1 MSTVFTL
8 NPIKVNLISIKNVIK
23 KTIVFIGIVPKD
35 VRSELIKIEN
45 ATKYNSNNKTLAKFY
60 GKNWD
65 VKLGLKKT
73 QLKTGGNVN
82 EPDPSDVI
90 WGGDEFSFDD
100 DTEIKTPNEADD
112 NEADDNE
119 ADDNE
124 ADDNEADDNE
134 ADDNEAD
141 DNEADN
147 KKEIIKKKQKL
158 VGSNL
163 EQIKDNIYPNEIK
176 SDVVDE
182 SIVHDIISL
191 DELVSLETEPIMV
204 DSDFKKV
211 SQITMVEGN
220 NLKIKFI
227 FADPFVS
234 LYPEDNVLEFKKKLY
249 MVLNIPIYRQHLWY
263 VYQGRIYPLNYSIF
277 HNESLLYINTQDMLD
292 KYNDKN
298 SGQQLIENIPVNSK
312 YYKMKSFIKI
322 TCMDTFTILDEYY
335 HKYGITEY
343 NLLDLNDF
351 IAPTNKS
358 LNKSINDRYQLELI
372 YYSFVMLYWP
382 MLSLTAFIDYMNG
395 ESNMK
400 KFYPDLH
407 PPVEE
412 ITQIY
417 KLEKKITDEMLDLIT
432 NPKKKDLLKKIRGK
446 ITNSI
451 TDSIISVLKYQNSK
465 DTILFIRNLFD
476 IFPLTSNII
485 GCKCYMNHN
494 GRKIILNKSWDID
507 KNINDVI
514 PLDSILFKIRIDKE
528 TTKTINLIL
537 YKNGNYVIKAIWNEE
552 SQYDFDDIFNI
563 TRELTKTVID
573 QINSFGSY
581 VLANQKILPIMNKNN
596 SKFTEIRMSMFYKQ
610 SITYDQFTLLKNIM
624 NDYRKAGIVR
634 ERFVEKS
641 HAEYYFSKG
650 MHQFKPERIERVVT
664 VNNFYDFLTD
674 GTVKQ
679 KWHTLFEKTRITKLS
694 HRFSDVKIEIIG
706 IKENE
711 FFIFYNYILN
721 LFHLYDIRCKDLS
734 TNHSSQIQITT
745 DRKLKK
751 TLSNLKEQDPILYN
765 FKKLYKTENI
775 YSKICQ
781 KSYQPLLLTKQS
793 YDELPKDSKKNAV
806 KYWNFTTNKDAYYVC
821 PNPKFPYIK
830 FIIKRHPKDY
840 CIPCCKK
847 TQISSNAKDPKR
859 IIYDICIK
867 NRAYTKEERTITQG
881 SRYIMSYGKDI
892 EPGRLSRLPENSME
906 PLFYETYSIKNQGI
920 DQECIT
926 SDGYYLYGVDQIA
939 NGIQKMGM
947 LNSIIHAMEIPL
959 VEFINQVIKH
969 LKDSPNKFRVILNGH
984 INKYYRKSE
993 DMITDL
999 YDMFLKPD
1007 KTVATQ
1013 NEIPWNSIFIDIVY
1027 LFMNVNVV
1035 HFTHKRRERI
1045 KLHLPNHA
1053 TNKDNFFLE
1062 NYKNIIVL
1070 QKRNIFY
1077 PTYLLN
1083 TDVFFKVKMFSKKLF
1098 EFSDN
1103 IMIIIGRVITGY
1115 FNEKIKKNI
1124 TSDKIDL
1131 NILNK
1136 FVKDTSY
1143 NIHRIFVN
1151 NSNMCYYVHLKSK
1164 STDIYMPVESS
1175 HYISK
1180 GNIETTYTPF
1190 MRCINKMTF
1199 KTFNGFLM
1207 DFNHW
1212 IAKKS
1217 EEVGMLRLDVDK
1229 SSPLEKRVQPIYPY
1243 IKINNWIVLKNGTV
1257 KPTDPVIGFVS
1268 HDIHYYFSAITV
1280 KQAMQIRKKNLIQL
1294 LYDPDIIN
1302 RQIYSNADIIA
1313 DNRSKNIGKSI
1324 YDSNLYQLLLLEF
1337 MTIFNKQK
1345 NNTLRTKLKKIL
1357 LGNFNKD
1364 FDDLMDAVENII
1376 LDCDDYCKIKTQIGE
1391 FINNHHSKN
1400 LLFHEIDDSFYKF
1413 DRETFESIKS
1423 LPYDKLIQ
1431 SLHKLSHK
1439 FITVGSVSGLKDFQF
1454 PNMFISCQTQNS
1466 HRIPYCK
1473 KHKFII
1479 EKKKLNELLEIM
1491 AADILNPVKEKWLF
1505 NSVFT
1510 DNVIT
1515 FFKFRQRPNEFITV
1529 AIEE

>member
-23 KTIVFIGIVPKD
+23 KTIVFVGIVPKD
-35 VRSELIKIEN
+35 VRSELTKIEN

-65 VKLGLKKT
+65 AKLGLRKT
-73 QLKTGGNVN
+73 QLKKGGGVD

-100 DTEIKTPNEADD
+100 GTSELDVDDSNELDVDD
-112 NEADDNE
+112 SNELDPEMTTSDDKE
-119 ADDNE
+119 KIV
-124 ADDNEADDNE
+124 
-134 ADDNEAD
+134 
-141 DNEADN
+141 N
-147 KKEIIKKKQKL
+147 KKQSEEI
-158 VGSNL
+158 
-163 EQIKDNIYPNEIK
+163 E
-176 SDVVDE
+176 SDVIDE
-182 SIVHDIISL
+182 SNTHDAISL
-191 DELVSLETEPIMV
+191 DDLVSLDTEPIM
-204 DSDFKKV
+204 DASDFKKV
-211 SQITMVEGN
+211 SQITSVEGT

-234 LYPEDNVLEFKKKLY
+234 LYPEDKVLEFKKKLY

-263 VYQGRIYPLNYSIF
+263 VYQGRIYPLSYSIF

-292 KYNDKN
+292 KYNDEK
-298 SGQQLIENIPVNSK
+298 SGQQLIENIPVDSK

-343 NLLDLNDF
+343 NLLDLEDF
-351 IAPTNKS
+351 VSPTNRS
-358 LNKSINDRYQLELI
+358 LDKIINDRYQLELI
-372 YYSFVMLYWP
+372 YYSFVMIYWP
-382 MLSLTAFIDYMNG
+382 MLSLTAFTDYMKG

-407 PPVEE
+407 PPIEE

-417 KLEKKITDEMLDLIT
+417 KLEKKITDEMIDLIT
-432 NPKKKDLLKKIRGK
+432 SPKKKDLLKKTRGK

-451 TDSIISVLKYQNSK
+451 TESIISVLKYQNSK

-476 IFPLTSNII
+476 MFPLTSNII
-485 GCKCYMNHN
+485 GCKCYIAHN

-507 KNINDVI
+507 NNINDVI

-528 TTKTINLIL
+528 TTKTISLIL
-537 YKNGNYVIKAIWNEE
+537 YKNGNYVIKATWSEE

-563 TRELTKTVID
+563 TRELTKPIID

-581 VLANQKILPIMNKNN
+581 VLANQKILPGMNKNN
-596 SKFTEIRMSMFYKQ
+596 SKFTEIGMSMFYKQ
-610 SITYDQFTLLKNIM
+610 SLTHDQFTLLKNIM

-641 HAEYYFSKG
+641 HAEYYFAKG

-679 KWHTLFEKTRITKLS
+679 KWHTIFEKTRITKLS

-706 IKENE
+706 IKEKE
-711 FFIFYNYILN
+711 FFIFYNYIIN
-721 LFHLYDIRCKDLS
+721 LFYLYDIRCKDLTS
-734 TNHSSQIQITT
+734 NHSSQTQMTT

-751 TLSNLKEQDPILYN
+751 TLRNLKEQDPVLYK

-781 KSYQPLLLTKQS
+781 KPYQPLLLNKQG

-920 DQECIT
+920 DQECVT
-926 SDGYYLYGVDQIA
+926 TDGYYLYGVDQMA
-939 NGIQKMGM
+939 NGIPNMGM
-947 LNSIIHAMEIPL
+947 LNSIIHAMEIPI
-959 VEFINQVIKH
+959 VEFIKQVIKH

-1007 KTVATQ
+1007 KTLATQ
-1013 NEIPWNSIFIDIVY
+1013 NEIPWNSIFIDIAY

-1045 KLHLPNHA
+1045 KLHLPSHA
-1053 TNKDNFFLE
+1053 THKDNFLLE

-1070 QKRNIFY
+1070 QKRNKFY

-1083 TDVFFKVKMFSKKLF
+1083 TDVFFKVKMFGKKLF
-1098 EFSDN
+1098 ESTDSV
-1103 IMIIIGRVITGY
+1103 MIIIGRLITGY
-1115 FNEKIKKNI
+1115 FSENIKKNI

-1131 NILNK
+1131 IILTK
-1136 FVKDTSY
+1136 FAKDSPY

-1151 NSNMCYYVHLKSK
+1151 SSNMCYYVHLKSK
-1164 STDIYMPVESS
+1164 TTDIYIPVELS

-1180 GNIETTYTPF
+1180 GNIEITYAPF
-1190 MRCINKMTF
+1190 MRSQHKMTF
-1199 KTFNGFLM
+1199 KTLNGFLL

-1217 EEVGMLRLDVDK
+1217 EAAGMLRLDVDK

-1243 IKINNWIVLKNGTV
+1243 IKISNWLVLKNGTV
-1257 KPTDPVIGFVS
+1257 NPTDPVIGFVS
-1268 HDIHYYFSAITV
+1268 HNIHYYFSAINV
-1280 KQAMQIRKKNLIQL
+1280 KQAVQIRKKNLVQL

-1302 RQIYSNADIIA
+1302 RQIYSKAAIVA

-1364 FDDLMDAVENII
+1364 FDDLMETVEDII
-1376 LDCDDYCKIKTQIGE
+1376 PDCDDYCKIKMQICE

-1413 DRETFESIKS
+1413 DRETFESVKK
-1423 LPYDKLIQ
+1423 LPYTKLVQ
-1431 SLHKLSHK
+1431 ALHKLSHK
-1439 FITVGSVSGLKDFQF
+1439 FISVGSVSGLKDFQF
-1454 PNMFISCQTQNS
+1454 PNMFISCQSQNS
-1466 HRIPYCK
+1466 HKMPYCK
-1473 KHKFII
+1473 KSKFII

-1491 AADILNPVKEKWLF
+1491 TADILNPVKEKWIF

>member
-8 NPIKVNLISIKNVIK
+8 NPIKINLISIKNVIK
-23 KTIVFIGIVPKD
+23 KTIVFVGIVPKD
-35 VRSELIKIEN
+35 VRSELAKIEN
-45 ATKYNSNNKTLAKFY
+45 ASKYNSNNKTLVKFY

-65 VKLGLKKT
+65 VKLGLRKT
-73 QLKTGGNVN
+73 QLKKGGGVN

-100 DTEIKTPNEADD
+100 GTNELDPEDPNELDPEDPNELDPEDD
-112 NEADDNE
+112 PSDKEKII
-119 ADDNE
+119 
-124 ADDNEADDNE
+124 
-134 ADDNEAD
+134 
-141 DNEADN
+141 N
-147 KKEIIKKKQKL
+147 KKHVKNSKQ
-158 VGSNL
+158 S
-163 EQIKDNIYPNEIK
+163 EEIK
-176 SDVVDE
+176 SDVIDE
-182 SIVHDIISL
+182 TNIHDAISL
-191 DELVSLETEPIMV
+191 DDLVSLDTETIV
-204 DSDFKKV
+204 DASNFKKV
-211 SQITMVEGN
+211 SQITSVEGN

-234 LYPEDNVLEFKKKLY
+234 LYPEDKVLEFKKKLY

-263 VYQGRIYPLNYSIF
+263 VYQGRIYPLSYSIF
-277 HNESLLYINTQDMLD
+277 HNESLLYINTQEMLD
-292 KYNDKN
+292 KYNDEK
-298 SGQQLIENIPVNSK
+298 SGQQMIENIPVNSK

-343 NLLDLNDF
+343 NLLDLEDF
-351 IAPTNKS
+351 VSPTNIS
-358 LNKSINDRYQLELI
+358 LDKIINDRYQLELI

-382 MLSLTAFIDYMNG
+382 MLSLTAFTDYMKG

-400 KFYPDLH
+400 KLYPDLH
-407 PPVEE
+407 PPIEE
-412 ITQIY
+412 TTQIY
-417 KLEKKITDEMLDLIT
+417 KLEKKITDEMIDLIT
-432 NPKKKDLLKKIRGK
+432 SPKKKDLLKKIRGK

-451 TDSIISVLKYQNSK
+451 TESIISVLKYQNSS

-476 IFPLTSNII
+476 MFPLTSSII
-485 GCKCYMNHN
+485 GCKCYITHN

-507 KNINDVI
+507 KTINDAI

-528 TTKTINLIL
+528 TTKTISLIL
-537 YKNGNYVIKAIWNEE
+537 YKNGNYVIKASWSEE

-563 TRELTKTVID
+563 TRELTKIIID
-573 QINSFGSY
+573 QINLFGSY
-581 VLANQKILPIMNKNN
+581 VLTNQKIIPIMNKNN
-596 SKFTEIRMSMFYKQ
+596 SKFTEIGMSMFYKQ
-610 SITYDQFTLLKNIM
+610 SLTQDQFTLLKNIM

-641 HAEYYFSKG
+641 HSEYYFSKG
-650 MHQFKPERIERVVT
+650 MHQFKPERIERVVN

-674 GTVKQ
+674 GNVKQ
-679 KWHTLFEKTRITKLS
+679 KWNTVFEKTRITKLS

-706 IKENE
+706 IKEKE

-721 LFHLYDIRCKDLS
+721 LFYLYDIRSKDLTS
-734 TNHSSQIQITT
+734 NHANQLQITT

-751 TLSNLKEQDPILYN
+751 TLRNLKEQDPVLYK

-781 KSYQPLLLTKQS
+781 KPYQPLLLNKQG

-847 TQISSNAKDPKR
+847 TQVSSNPKDPKR

-920 DQECIT
+920 DQECVT
-926 SDGYYLYGVDQIA
+926 SDGYYLYGVEQMA
-939 NGIQKMGM
+939 NGIPNMGM

-959 VEFINQVIKH
+959 VEFIKQVNKH
-969 LKDSPNKFRVILNGH
+969 LKDSPNKFRVILDGH

-1007 KTVATQ
+1007 KTLATQ
-1013 NEIPWNSIFIDIVY
+1013 NEIPWNSIFIDIAY
-1027 LFMNVNVV
+1027 LFMNVNVI
-1035 HFTHKRRERI
+1035 HFTHKRHERI
-1045 KLHLPNHA
+1045 KLHLPSHA
-1053 TNKDNFFLE
+1053 TNKDNFLLE

-1070 QKRNIFY
+1070 QKRNKFY
-1077 PTYLLN
+1077 PIYLLN
-1083 TDVFFKVKMFSKKLF
+1083 TDVFFKVKMISKKLF
-1098 EFSDN
+1098 ESTDS
-1103 IMIIIGRVITGY
+1103 IIIIIGRLITGH
-1115 FNEKIKKNI
+1115 FSESIKKNI

-1131 NILNK
+1131 IVLTK
-1136 FVKDTSY
+1136 FVKNNPY

-1151 NSNMCYYVHLKSK
+1151 SSNMCYYVHLKSK
-1164 STDIYMPVESS
+1164 NTDIYIPVELS
-1175 HYISK
+1175 HYISNV
-1180 GNIETTYTPF
+1180 NIEIIYAPF
-1190 MRCINKMTF
+1190 MRNQNKMTF
-1199 KTFNGFLM
+1199 KTLNAFLLN
-1207 DFNHW
+1207 FNHW

-1217 EEVGMLRLDVDK
+1217 EEAGMIRLNIDK

-1243 IKINNWIVLKNGTV
+1243 IKIDNWLVLKNGKV
-1257 KPTDPVIGFVS
+1257 KSTDPVIGFVS
-1268 HDIHYYFSAITV
+1268 HNIYYYFSAINV
-1280 KQAMQIRKKNLIQL
+1280 DQAVRIRKKNLMQL

-1302 RQIYSNADIIA
+1302 RQIYSNASIVS

-1324 YDSNLYQLLLLEF
+1324 YDSNLYKLLLLEF
-1337 MTIFNKQK
+1337 MIIFNKQK

-1364 FDDLMDAVENII
+1364 FDELMETVETII
-1376 LDCDDYCKIKTQIGE
+1376 PDCDDYCKIKTQICE

-1413 DRETFESIKS
+1413 DRETFDSIK
-1423 LPYDKLIQ
+1423 KLSYTKLLQ
-1431 SLHKLSHK
+1431 ALHKLSHK

-1454 PNMFISCQTQNS
+1454 PNMFISCQSKNS

-1473 KHKFII
+1473 KNKFII

-1491 AADILNPVKEKWLF
+1491 ASDILNPVKEKWIF

-1529 AIEE
+1529 TIEE